1 MTILF
6 GNLGDGGTIRAFAAV
21 AAFASL
27 GAIAIGG
34 EAERYAESHRAVFSL
49 TPIPGSEGAG
59 SSQFRFKGVDYAPTG
74 SLEPGD
80 QRALVVLGSCSDI
93 LDQR

>member
-27 GAIAIGG
+27 GAISLGA
-34 EAERYAESHRAVFSL
+34 EAERYAESHRAALSL
-49 TPIPGSEGAG
+49 TPNPGSGSAG
-59 SSQFRFKGVDYAPTG
+59 LSQSRFNSVDYATTG
-74 SLEPGD
+74 SLEAAA
-80 QRALVVLGSCSDI
+80 QRAVVLLGNCGDI
-93 LDQR
+93 LGQR